1 MKRSDLLQLL
11 EAGLAAGQP
20 AYVRQA
26 AQRYLLD
33 WPGDLAVQLA
43 LARAYAAEG
52 RAHTAVDMLTSLVA
66 ADPEAAAAHRLLAD
80 QQRVLIDPNA
90 AALAEAS
97 AHVLDGLGQRGALPD
112 WAMAARAAYLADH
125 IGDWDTAQREAQL
138 ALRAAPTPGGGVPL
152 VSLLAVSAV
161 WHAGRLDLAR
171 PLVDGFHAR
180 WPEVVAFRLCL
191 AESLMAAGDHTQ
203 AIGLLHDAAS
213 KDVGGQVVV
222 RHWGKNHPYRALW
235 DNAASPSL
243 PGPLPAELMAM
254 LGLNQLASTAHANGS
269 KAGPGEAEELAA
281 IQAKLD
287 ELAARLPSAQAVK
300 HRLQHLKRKEAS
312 LEPPAPSMHYVF
324 LSSRTRLT
332 QVYGAAGFSR
342 VDAALKRA
350 AGLLLKQTS
359 MKTAVL
365 YVDDPASLSPFGLRP
380 ANPTNAWDIKV
391 LAGKLAGRIKTGG
404 GTLGALLIIGGPDII
419 PFHHLPN
426 PTDDADADIP
436 SDNPYATAD
445 DNYFVPEWPIGR
457 LPTGAGTD
465 PAPLLDQINRLG
477 GSRPAANR
485 SGYSD
490 WLQRLQHWFQELYL
504 RRARRRSFGYS
515 ANVWRNASA
524 AVFHQIGDPKELL
537 TCPPLDA
544 NALPLEGLAPSR
556 LSYFNLHGIEDGAEW
571 YGQRSFDDPGTLP
584 EYPIALRPADV
595 SNHGRA
601 PVVVFSE
608 ACYGANV
615 LGKQTEEALCLKFL
629 ASGSRVVVGST
640 KIAYG
645 SVTTPLVGADLL
657 GRCFWQNLT
666 NGVPAGEAL
675 RRAKL
680 QMAQEMHSRQG
691 FLDGEDQKTLI
702 SFILYGDPLATAPEA
717 GLAAKQKH
725 TPLRLAKTPAA
736 TPTVCDKTVTA
747 GAGRLAASEITPE
760 MVSQIKSAV
769 ARYLPGMTDAHMQF
783 AHTHS
788 ACLGTDH
795 TCPTA
800 QLSRSAGSAKAGAK
814 TGPAGATTVVTLS
827 KSIRSSSRLHPHYAR
842 LTLDANGAVVKVAVS
857 R

>member
-1 MKRSDLLQLL
+1 MNRSDLLQLL
-11 EAGLAAGQP
+11 DAGLAAGQP
-20 AYVRQA
+20 VYVRQA
-26 AQRYLLD
+26 AQRYLMD

-52 RAHTAVDMLTSLVA
+52 RAHTAVDVLATSVA
-66 ADPEAAAAHRLLAD
+66 ADPEAAAALRLLAD
-80 QQRVLIDPNA
+80 QQNVLNDPNA
-90 AALAEAS
+90 AAVAEAS
-97 AHVLDGLGQRGALPD
+97 AHVLDGQGRRGALPD
-112 WAMAARAAYLADH
+112 WAMSARAAYLADH
-125 IGDWDTAQREAQL
+125 IGDWDTAQREAQMGLRSAPTL
-138 ALRAAPTPGGGVPL
+138 ALT
-152 VSLLAVSAV
+152 SLLAVAGA

-171 PLVDGFHAR
+171 PMVEGFHAR
-180 WPEVVAFRLCL
+180 WPEVVAFQLCL
-191 AESLMAAGDHTQ
+191 AECLLAKGDHQ
-203 AIGLLHDAAS
+203 RAIALLHDAAAQ
-213 KDVGGQVVV
+213 DVGGQVVV
-222 RHWGKNHPYRALW
+222 RHWGRNHPYRALW
-235 DNAASPSL
+235 ENAAAPTL

-254 LGLNQLASTAHANGS
+254 LGLNQLAATRNGHGAKNAPAH
-269 KAGPGEAEELAA
+269 AEELAA

-300 HRLQHLKRKEAS
+300 QRLLHLKRKDAA
-312 LEPPAPSMHYVF
+312 LQPPAPQMHYVF

-342 VDAALKRA
+342 VDAALRRA
-350 AGLLLKQTS
+350 GGLTLKQTS

-365 YVDDPASLSPFGLRP
+365 YVDDPAALSPFGLRP
-380 ANPTNAWDIKV
+380 ANPTNAWDVKTLV
-391 LAGKLAGRIKTGG
+391 GKLAGRIKAGG
-404 GTLGALLIIGGPDII
+404 GTLGALLIVGGPDII
-419 PFHHLPN
+419 PFHLLPN

-457 LPTGAGTD
+457 LPTGTGAD
-465 PAPLLDQINRLG
+465 PAPLLDQITHLG
-477 GSRPAANR
+477 GSRPASNN

-490 WLQRLQHWFQELYL
+490 WLQRLQFWLQELY
-504 RRARRRSFGYS
+504 RHRARQRSFGYS

-524 AVFHQIGDPKELL
+524 AVYHQIGDPKDLL

-556 LSYFNLHGIEDGAEW
+556 LSYFNLHGIEDGPEW

-615 LGKQTEEALCLKFL
+615 IGKGTDEALCLKFL
-629 ASGSRVVVGST
+629 AAGSRVVVGST

-657 GRCFWQNLT
+657 GRYFWQNLT

-717 GLAAKQKH
+717 GLAAKRINA
-725 TPLRLAKTPAA
+725 PLWLAKTPAA

-760 MVSQIKSAV
+760 MVSQIKTAV
-769 ARYLPGMTDAHMQF
+769 ARYLPGMQDAHMQF

-800 QLSRSAGSAKAGAK
+800 QLARSGPAKAGIK
-814 TGPAGATTVVTLS
+814 HGATTVVTLS

-842 LTLDANGAVVKVAVS
+842 LTLDASGAVVKVAVS

>member
-1 MKRSDLLQLL
+1 MNRSDLLQLL

-20 AYVRQA
+20 VYVRQA

-43 LARAYAAEG
+43 LARAYGAEG
-52 RAHTAVDMLTSLVA
+52 RAHTAVDVLTALVA
-66 ADPEAAAAHRLLAD
+66 ADPEAAAALRQLAD
-80 QQRVLIDPNA
+80 QQRVLNDQNA
-90 AALAEAS
+90 AALSDAS
-97 AHVLDGLGQRGALPD
+97 AHVLDGLGRRGALPD
-112 WAMAARAAYLADH
+112 WAMSARAAYLADH

-138 ALRAAPTPGGGVPL
+138 ALRSAPTHPL
-152 VSLLAVSAV
+152 VSLLALAAV
-161 WHAGRLDLAR
+161 WHVGRLDLAR
-171 PLVDGFHAR
+171 PLVESYHAR
-180 WPEVVAFRLCL
+180 WPDVVAFRLCL
-191 AESLMAAGDHTQ
+191 AECLLAAGDHPR
-203 AIGLLHDAAS
+203 AIALLHDAAA
-213 KDVGGQVVV
+213 KDVGGQVVI
-222 RHWGKNHPYRALW
+222 RHWGRNHPYRALW
-235 DNAASPSL
+235 ENAASPSL

-254 LGLNQLASTAHANGS
+254 LGLNQLRTVADPAGGKT
-269 KAGPGEAEELAA
+269 GPGAAEELAA

-300 HRLQHLKRKEAS
+300 HRLQHLKRKEATA
-312 LEPPAPSMHYVF
+312 EAPAAAMHYVF

-332 QVYGAAGFSR
+332 QVYGAAGFVR
-342 VDAALKRA
+342 VDAALRRA
-350 AGLLLKQTS
+350 GGLVLKQTGMATS
-359 MKTAVL
+359 VL
-365 YVDDPASLSPFGLRP
+365 YVDDPATLSPFGLRP

-391 LAGKLAGRIKTGG
+391 LIGKLAGRLKNTGS
-404 GTLGALLIIGGPDII
+404 TLGAVLIVGGPDVI

-445 DNYFVPEWPIGR
+445 NNYFVPEWPIAR
-457 LPTGAGTD
+457 LPTGAGAD

-490 WLQRLQHWFQELYL
+490 WLQRLQHWLREQYL
-504 RRARRRSFGYS
+504 HRARQRSFGYS
-515 ANVWRNASA
+515 ANVWRSASA
-524 AVFHQIGDPKELL
+524 AVYHQIGDPKELL

-544 NALPLEGLAPSR
+544 NALPLEGLSPSR

-571 YGQRSFDDPGTLP
+571 YGQRSVDDPGSLP

-615 LGKQTEEALCLKFL
+615 IGKQTEEALCLKFL

-680 QMAQEMHSRQG
+680 QMAQEMQSRQG

-717 GLAAKQKH
+717 GLAAKQKYA
-725 TPLRLAKTPAA
+725 PLRLAKTPAA

-747 GAGRLAASEITPE
+747 GAGRLPAADITPE

-769 ARYLPGMTDAHMQF
+769 ARYLPGMSDAHMQF
-783 AHTHS
+783 AQTHT

-800 QLSRSAGSAKAGAK
+800 QLARSDPAKAGAK
-814 TGPAGATTVVTLS
+814 NANPATATTVVTLS

-842 LTLDANGAVVKVAVS
+842 LTLDASGAVIKVAVS